1 MHEFI
6 PCFNTSTIRP
16 AGLKEKIRLAGAA
29 GFRAIELWNDDV
41 TAYLQGGGTMEEIRS
56 ALKAAGLTVPSVIAV
71 LGWIGCADGE
81 REERRA
87 EAVRRMEQAK
97 ALGSPFVVTTPPR
110 GQTDLERAGR
120 DYREL
125 LEIGRRIGVRPV
137 MEFLGFVE
145 HVNNINTAWE
155 IVERAGD
162 PSGTIVID
170 FFHMVR
176 GERSTVEDLRSLP
189 PERIG
194 IVHLDDVPY
203 SKPFG
208 EMSDADRVYPGDGD
222 IPLDEMIGTL
232 RSMSYRGPVSL
243 ELFNRDYW
251 AQDPAQ
257 VVKTGF
263 EKSRRFFE

>member
-1 MHEFI
+1 LKQ
-6 PCFNTSTIRP
+6 
-16 AGLKEKIRLAGAA
+16 AGLA
-29 GFRAIELWNDDV
+29 
-41 TAYLQGGGTMEEIRS
+41 
-56 ALKAAGLTVPSVIAV
+56 VPSVIAV
-71 LGWIGCADGE
+71 LGWIGCADSE
-81 REERRA
+81 RDARRA

-97 ALGSPFVVTTPPR
+97 ALGSPFIVATPPR
-110 GQTDLERAGR
+110 GQVDLERAGG

-125 LEIGRRIGVRPV
+125 LEIGRRIGVRPM

-162 PSGTIVID
+162 PTGTIVID

-176 GERSTVEDLRSLP
+176 GQRTTLEDLRALP
-189 PERIG
+189 VDRIG

-203 SKPFG
+203 SKPFS

-222 IPLDEMIGTL
+222 IPLDEMLETL
-232 RSMSYRGPVSL
+232 RAMQYRGPVSL
-243 ELFNRDYW
+243 ELFNREYW
-251 AQDPAQ
+251 EQDPAQ
-257 VVKTGF
+257 VVQTGF

>member
-16 AGLKEKIRLAGAA
+16 APLMDKIRLAGAA

-41 TAYLQGGGTMEEIRS
+41 TAYLAGGGTMEEIRA
-56 ALKAAGLTVPSVIAV
+56 ALRSAGLTIPSVIAV
-71 LGWIGCADGE
+71 LGWIGCADAE

-87 EAVRRMEQAK
+87 EAQRRMEQAH
-97 ALGSPFVVTTPPR
+97 ALGSPFIVATPPR
-110 GQTDLERAGR
+110 GQVDPERAGR

-125 LEIGRRIGVRPV
+125 IEMGRRAGVRPM

-155 IVERAGD
+155 IVQRAGD
-162 PSGTIVID
+162 PTGTLVID

-176 GERSTVEDLRSLP
+176 GQHSTLADLRALP
-189 PERIG
+189 VDRIG
-194 IVHLDDVPY
+194 IVHLDDAPY
-203 SKPFG
+203 NKPFA

-222 IPLDEMIGTL
+222 IPLGEMLDAL
-232 RSMSYRGPVSL
+232 RAMDYRGPVSL
-243 ELFNRDYW
+243 ELFNREYW
-251 AQDPAQ
+251 EQDPAR
-257 VVKTGF
+257 VVQLGF
-263 EKSRRFFE
+263 EKSRPFFA

>member
-16 AGLKEKIRLAGAA
+16 APLMDKIRLAGAA

-41 TAYLQGGGTMEEIRS
+41 TAYLAGGGTMEEIRA
-56 ALKAAGLTVPSVIAV
+56 ALSAAGLTVPSVIAV
-71 LGWIGCADGE
+71 LGWIGCADAE

-87 EAVRRMEQAK
+87 EAIRRMEQAK
-97 ALGSPFVVTTPPR
+97 ALGSPCIVATPPR
-110 GQTDLERAGR
+110 GPVDLERAGR

-125 LEIGRRIGVRPV
+125 LELGRSVGVRPM

-145 HVNNINTAWE
+145 HVNNINTARE

-162 PSGTIVID
+162 PTGTLVID

-176 GERSTVEDLRSLP
+176 GQGTTLEDLRALP
-189 PERIG
+189 VERIG

-203 SKPFG
+203 NKPFA

-222 IPLDEMIGTL
+222 IPLGEMLDVI
-232 RSMSYRGPVSL
+232 RSLGYRGPVSL
-243 ELFNRDYW
+243 ELFNRAFW
-251 AQDPAQ
+251 EQDPAQ
-257 VVKTGF
+257 VVQTGF
-263 EKSRRFFE
+263 AKSQPFFG